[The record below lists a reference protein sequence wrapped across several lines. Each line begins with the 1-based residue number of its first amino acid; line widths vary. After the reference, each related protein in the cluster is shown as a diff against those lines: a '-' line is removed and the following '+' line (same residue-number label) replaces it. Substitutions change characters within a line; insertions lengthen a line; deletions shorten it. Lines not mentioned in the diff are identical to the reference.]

1 MPSTDLACN
10 NGVGAI
16 VQLPHLSGQMTRHLR
31 SCAGAFEPQAEQ
43 MQGPL
48 LKPSLALSL
57 VVVLTCSLPAGRAGS
72 LSTATELAL
81 AMNPPRT
88 GRSPDC

>member
-1 MPSTDLACN
+1 VPSTDLACN

-57 VVVLTCSLPAGRAGS
+57 VVVLTCSFYRLEGLGACLPQQSWR
-72 LSTATELAL
+72 
-81 AMNPPRT
+81 
-88 GRSPDC
+88 